1 MNATLLP
8 RSLRFTLHFLSESS
22 KHHSSLPAPVLHG
35 QQPMFLRTYQFFMCL
50 VIGAIHNTACSITS
64 CCFSRSA
71 RTKSTTTTSSS
82 SSSSLLSFFLQP
94 PHGSITRRY
103 CKNDRRSNP
112 TIKLPPQNKLYSSSA
127 RQQRPSSSF
136 HPLGPPESLSH
147 LAIGDECCIS
157 IRSPSPLCI
166 SSPISSPLLSPTA
179 TTATAKKLI
188 IQRLSQ
194 NPDIFLAKNFLSQEQ
209 TRSNLIQY
217 ATKQGMKVA
226 GTRQSLEN
234 TVRKNSYLTWLNR
247 HEILSLQ
254 EEDDEDNDTDQD
266 SAVLVA
272 NILESMGQCV
282 LNTFLHESLQSSLLP
297 NQKEEE
303 EKEEAVNLNLVL
315 EDLQIA
321 KYDQGGKFE
330 EHHDGYGRFLTVL
343 TYLNGV
349 GGTFFPFAQTRQR
362 QKSSA
367 EEEEEEEE
375 RLQLQTRDGLLVV
388 GKEGI
393 EAYNYTIPT
402 TRRSGSDSS
411 SSSTN
416 SGAAAEGRDQE
427 YQQQQKDKIKIQ
439 PATVVHIEPGDAL
452 VFYNYLL
459 GKRDLQSVHES
470 LTVPCEKWIATN
482 WVRCENLTGP
492 LAHLYYERLVSS
504 SSMYYPRQ
512 QEQQQQ
518 EEEERDSS

>member
-1 MNATLLP
+1 M
-8 RSLRFTLHFLSESS
+8 
-22 KHHSSLPAPVLHG
+22 
-35 QQPMFLRTYQFFMCL
+35 M
-50 VIGAIHNTACSITS
+50 IGAIHPVVGASISS

-71 RTKSTTTTSSS
+71 RTKSTTT
-82 SSSSLLSFFLQP
+82 SLLSFLLRQQ
-94 PHGSITRRY
+94 PHGSRTRRN
-103 CKNDRRSNP
+103 CKHDRRSNP
-112 TIKLPPQNKLYSSSA
+112 TIRIPPHKLYSSTTQQQ
-127 RQQRPSSSF
+127 QQRPSSHF

-157 IRSPSPLCI
+157 IRPPSPRCI
-166 SSPISSPLLSPTA
+166 SSPISSPLSPT
-179 TTATAKKLI
+179 TTKTTTAKKLI

-217 ATKQGMKVA
+217 ATKQGMKLA
-226 GTRQSLEN
+226 GTRQSIEN

-247 HEILSLQ
+247 HEILASLQ
-254 EEDDEDNDTDQD
+254 EDGTNQD

-272 NILESMGQCV
+272 NIVESMGQCV
-282 LNTFLHESLQSSLLP
+282 LNTFLHESLQSSSLL
-297 NQKEEE
+297 NQKVE
-303 EKEEAVNLNLVL
+303 EKEEAVTLNLVL

-349 GGTFFPFAQTRQR
+349 GGTFFPFAQTQRR
-362 QKSSA
+362 QKSPDD
-367 EEEEEEEE
+367 EEEEEE
-375 RLQLQTRDGLLVV
+375 RVQLQTRDGLLVV

-402 TRRSGSDSS
+402 TRSLSDSTS
-411 SSSTN
+411 TSTN
-416 SGAAAEGRDQE
+416 SASAAAAESDRE
-427 YQQQQKDKIKIQ
+427 YQQQEQKDKIQ

-504 SSMYYPRQ
+504 SMYYPRQ
-512 QEQQQQ
+512 QQQ
-518 EEEERDSS
+518 EEERDRS